1 MVPTGNVVVG
11 GMVAQVAM
19 VSVWALEEFAHIKLP
34 TEIAMAGAGILV
46 TLVQYAMYSGR
57 R

>member
-11 GMVAQVAM
+11 GIVAQVAM
-19 VSVWALEEFAHIKLP
+19 VSVWALDEFAQIKLP

-46 TLVQYAMYSGR
+46 TFVQYAMFSGR

>member
-11 GMVAQVAM
+11 GLVAQVAM
-19 VSVWALEEFAHIKLP
+19 VSVWALNEFMQIKLP

-46 TLVQYAMYSGR
+46 TLAQVMMHSGR